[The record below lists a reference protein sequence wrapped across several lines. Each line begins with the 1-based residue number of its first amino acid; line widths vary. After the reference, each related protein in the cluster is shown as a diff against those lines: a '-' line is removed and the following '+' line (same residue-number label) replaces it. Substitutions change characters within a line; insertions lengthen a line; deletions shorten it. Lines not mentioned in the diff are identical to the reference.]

1 MGEGVPI
8 ALLAVFVA
16 GIAIA
21 TQAPMN
27 ARLGGGLGDGIAA
40 AMVSFG
46 VGFLLLLI
54 LVIIRGAW
62 PDLDRVRA
70 VPWWAWGG
78 GALGAYYVWT
88 AIHGVPRLGVLTL
101 SASLILG
108 QLVGSLLLDAF
119 GAFGLPV
126 RGLDWQRVL
135 AALLVAAG
143 VVLSLR
149 G

>member
-1 MGEGVPI
+1 MGENFLI

-27 ARLGGGLGDGIAA
+27 ARLGGSLGDGLAA

-54 LVIIRGAW
+54 LVIARGTM
-62 PDLDRVRA
+62 PDTEQIRA
-70 VPWWAWGG
+70 VPWWAWSG

-88 AIHGVPRLGVLTL
+88 AIYGVPRLGVLSLT
-101 SASLILG
+101 AALILG

-143 VVLSLR
+143 VALSLFR
-149 G
+149 